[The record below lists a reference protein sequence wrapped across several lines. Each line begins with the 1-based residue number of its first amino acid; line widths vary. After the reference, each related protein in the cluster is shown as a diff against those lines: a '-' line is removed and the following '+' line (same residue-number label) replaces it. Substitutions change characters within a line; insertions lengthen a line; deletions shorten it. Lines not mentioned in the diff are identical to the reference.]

1 MSEYKNINISALDLN
16 MLFIT
21 SFRYA
26 ITRKTYVT
34 SVISDLIRKNK
45 DLLNTN
51 TLKLFIREIDE
62 EIDRLED
69 PDKNVWLAL
78 SYDLS
83 GYLEL
88 D

>member
-1 MSEYKNINISALDLN
+1 MSEYKNIDISALDLN

>member
-1 MSEYKNINISALDLN
+1 MSKYKNIDISALDLN

-26 ITRKTYVT
+26 ITRRSYVPP
-34 SVISDLIRKNK
+34 IIADLIRKNK
-45 DLLNTN
+45 DLLSTN

-69 PDKNVWLAL
+69 PEKSMWSTV